1 MQNHFLLTKYF
12 GRGRVTHVEFFVISY
27 LLVRDK
33 CTFVSIDVPGS
44 THVGPPISTA
54 ANKVQLCHHRH
65 KVFLGKISLS
75 ITFIVL
81 SMAALFCIIAL
92 SPKTKHSTSFFL
104 FMSLWGFR
112 FWFLF
117 GFGIIF
123 SVSFLYSEADN
134 QILHF
139 HLVHFMFQGYPKVLL

>member
-1 MQNHFLLTKYF
+1 MQNPFLLTNYF
-12 GRGRVTHVEFFVISY
+12 GRGVTHVEFFVISC

-44 THVGPPISTA
+44 THVSPLISIA
-54 ANKVQLCHHRH
+54 SNKVHLCHHRH

-75 ITFIVL
+75 ISFIAL
-81 SMAALFCIIAL
+81 SMAALFCIMAL
-92 SPKTKHSTSFFL
+92 SPTNKNSTSFFL

-112 FWFLF
+112 LWFLF

-123 SVSFLYSEADN
+123 SVLFLYSEADN
-134 QILHF
+134 
-139 HLVHFMFQGYPKVLL
+139 